1 MRVTQRL
8 LRMAKNRCVQAA
20 YWRGGTSRAIVLKR
34 KDLPSNED
42 EWPSIFQNI
51 MGSPDPYGRQLDGMG
66 AGISSLS
73 KVCVV
78 APSNSSDADVDY
90 TFYAVGVK
98 EDEVDTAGNSGN
110 IIAAIGPYAYENAM
124 LKSKQPEDGE
134 VEVRIMNTNTD
145 KVIRSTFSVLD
156 GELDISGDF
165 SIDGVSG
172 TSSSIR
178 LDFLN
183 PEGSKTGKT
192 LPTGNVT
199 ETIDGMEVSC
209 VDAGNPC
216 VFVKA
221 ESLGLNH
228 PALPDELLEKPNFL
242 QQIEKLRHSAA
253 VHMGLIAEDEQTA
266 RTIPKVGL
274 VSVPV
279 DHRLLSGETQQE
291 SEVDVIIRVISDRQP
306 HRAIPIT
313 ATICSAV
320 AAKIK
325 GSIVEQCVRQP
336 TIRSDSILIGHA
348 SGRIPATASVDS
360 DGNVEFGTV
369 FRTARKLMEG
379 KVFYPDF
386 NVSRPNP
393 N

>member
-1 MRVTQRL
+1 
-8 LRMAKNRCVQAA
+8 MAKQRWLNAA
-20 YWRGGTSRAIVLKR
+20 YYRGGTSRAIIFQR
-34 KDLPSNED
+34 KDLPSNET
-42 EWPSIFQNI
+42 EWPYIFQKI

-78 APSNSSDADVDY
+78 APSKSTEADIDY
-90 TFYAVGVK
+90 TFFAVGVK
-98 EDEVDTAGNSGN
+98 EDEVDVAGNSGN
-110 IIAAIGPYAYENAM
+110 IIAAIGPYALENSM
-124 LKSKQPEDGE
+124 LTSRPPEDGE
-134 VEVRIMNTNTD
+134 MEVRIMNTNTD
-145 KVIRSTFSVLD
+145 KVIRSTFSVLE

-172 TSSSIR
+172 TSSSIQ

-183 PEGSKTGKT
+183 PGGSKTGKT

-221 ESLGLNH
+221 ESLGLDH
-228 PALPDELLEKPNFL
+228 PPLPDELLEEPNFL
-242 QQIEKLRHSAA
+242 QEIENLRHSAA
-253 VHMGLIAEDEQTA
+253 VRMGLITENEQAA

-279 DHRLLSGETQQE
+279 THRLLSGKTQQE

-306 HRAIPIT
+306 HRAIPMT

-336 TIRSDSILIGHA
+336 TIRTDSISIGHP

-379 KVFYPDF
+379 KVFY
-386 NVSRPNP
+386 SG
-393 N
+393 